1 MTMKIQESS
10 ASQLVSASDRSATG
24 CFAGRAI
31 SCRDVLAEPVPLAAA
46 LRRTLTLSRTQEQML
61 DRLLIRIHQMRA
73 DLKLLRGLMTLDQLT
88 CLIELIAKVQIRIA
102 CIQGFNRLN

>member
-10 ASQLVSASDRSATG
+10 ASQLVSASERSATG

-31 SCRDVLAEPVPLAAA
+31 TCRDVLAEPVPLAAA

-61 DRLLIRIHQMRA
+61 DRLQQGEHKPLSERRIR
-73 DLKLLRGLMTLDQLT
+73 LL
-88 CLIELIAKVQIRIA
+88 
-102 CIQGFNRLN
+102 